1 MNNHW
6 HTNYRAE
13 QEGPTVFRF
22 AIRPH
27 KGFMADEAARFGVGC
42 SQPLIA
48 APASG
53 AAPSKPRFELSSDK
67 VVVTAFKPSDD
78 GKGWIVRLFG
88 ASGKAE
94 KVKLAWAS
102 PAPARVWLS
111 DTSEKPGEKAG
122 PAVEVPGWGIV
133 TLRAE

>member
-13 QEGPTVFRF
+13 QEGPTMFRY

-27 KGFMADEAARFGVGC
+27 KGFVAEDAAKFGVAC

-48 APASG
+48 VPASG
-53 AAPSKPRFELSSDK
+53 LAPGRPRLQLSSDK
-67 VVVTAFKPSDD
+67 VLVTALKPCDD

-88 ASGKAE
+88 ASGQPAQ
-94 KVKLAWAS
+94 VKLLWAA
-102 PAPARVWLS
+102 PAPKRVWLS
-111 DTSEKPGEKAG
+111 DTSEQPLEKAG
-122 PAVEVPGWGIV
+122 AAVEVPGWGIV